1 VTVFHIHRGGPEEVG
16 PVVLDLETAT
26 GIGSITTGFDAAT
39 NSYSLLINKTYT
51 DTGTAVSITD
61 LINGFK
67 AGNPYYFNVHT
78 TNFPGGEVRG
88 NLAIPEPGTLALVA
102 GASLP
107 LLGLARRGAGGA
119 SPKRKRGLPAAT
131 RGTFRARPFPR
142 RPGLLPRF
150 GGLWYT
156 SRDPEPI
163 GSPVT
168 GDGPERPGR
177 DHTGAPRERRDEQ
190 RQ

>member
-1 VTVFHIHRGGPEEVG
+1 MMRPLLAVAAAVSAALCLGGAASAQTFTATLNGAQERPTPVATPATGTGIVTLLANSISVNLSVTGLTTPVTVFHIHRGGPEEVG

-107 LLGLARRGAGGA
+107 LLGLARR
-119 SPKRKRGLPAAT
+119 RRRLPEA
-131 RGTFRARPFPR
+131 
-142 RPGLLPRF
+142 
-150 GGLWYT
+150 
-156 SRDPEPI
+156 
-163 GSPVT
+163 
-168 GDGPERPGR
+168 
-177 DHTGAPRERRDEQ
+177 
-190 RQ
+190 